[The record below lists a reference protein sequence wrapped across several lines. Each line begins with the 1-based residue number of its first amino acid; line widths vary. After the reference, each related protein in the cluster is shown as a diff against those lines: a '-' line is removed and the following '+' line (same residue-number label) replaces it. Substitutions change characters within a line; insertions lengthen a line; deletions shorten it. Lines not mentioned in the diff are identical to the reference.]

1 MCVVLDRKEKMEMD
15 FKFTEEQEILR
26 RSVWNFMDKECPQEY
41 VRELD
46 EKEEFPFDLYRKM
59 AKLGWYGLP
68 FPEEYGGS
76 GCGAVD
82 FIIVGEELTR
92 PSYEIA
98 AGYGAPI
105 FNALTLL
112 HHGSEELKNQ
122 YIPRVV
128 RGEMMWS
135 IALTEPNAGS
145 DVASLVTSA
154 VPEGD
159 EFIINGQKIFI
170 SGGDVANIMT
180 IAVRTNKDVPK
191 HQGISMFLIDPKSP
205 GIEIRKIRT
214 LGRRMI
220 HATEIFLEDV
230 RVPKENLVGELNG
243 GWKVL
248 LSGLELERLFAC
260 AGYVG
265 NAQTVVDVALQ
276 HAKERVQF
284 GRPIGTFQA
293 IGHMLADMQT
303 EVDAARLLTYR
314 AAWMIDQGIPC
325 MKEVSMAKLFGSET
339 FARLTNQGMQIM
351 GGYGYSM
358 EYDMQRYF
366 RDARIVTVA
375 AGSSQMQRTIIAREM
390 GLKVV

>member
-1 MCVVLDRKEKMEMD
+1 
-15 FKFTEEQEILR
+15 
-26 RSVWNFMDKECPQEY
+26 
-41 VRELD
+41 
-46 EKEEFPFDLYRKM
+46 
-59 AKLGWYGLP
+59 
-68 FPEEYGGS
+68 
-76 GCGAVD
+76 
-82 FIIVGEELTR
+82 
-92 PSYEIA
+92 
-98 AGYGAPI
+98 
-105 FNALTLL
+105 
-112 HHGSEELKNQ
+112 
-122 YIPRVV
+122 
-128 RGEMMWS
+128 
-135 IALTEPNAGS
+135 
-145 DVASLVTSA
+145 
-154 VPEGD
+154 
-159 EFIINGQKIFI
+159 
-170 SGGDVANIMT
+170 
-180 IAVRTNKDVPK
+180 
-191 HQGISMFLIDPKSP
+191 
-205 GIEIRKIRT
+205 
-214 LGRRMI
+214 
-220 HATEIFLEDV
+220 
-230 RVPKENLVGELNG
+230 
-243 GWKVL
+243 
-248 LSGLELERLFAC
+248 
-260 AGYVG
+260 VG

>member
-1 MCVVLDRKEKMEMD
+1 MD

-26 RSVWNFMDKECPQEY
+26 MSVRNFMEKECPREY

-46 EKEEFPFDLYRKM
+46 EKEEFPFELYKKM
-59 AKLGWYGLP
+59 AELGWYGLP

-76 GCGAVD
+76 GCGPVD
-82 FIIVGEELTR
+82 FIIVGEELCR
-92 PSYEIA
+92 YSYEMGT
-98 AGYGAPI
+98 GYVAPI
-105 FNALTLL
+105 FNDMTLL
-112 HHGSEELKNQ
+112 HYGSEEQKNH
-122 YIPRVV
+122 YIPRVIK
-128 RGEMMWS
+128 GGMMWS

-154 VPEGD
+154 VPDGD
-159 EFIINGQKIFI
+159 SFIIDGQKVFI
-170 SGGDVANIMT
+170 SGADIADIMT
-180 IAVRTNKDVPK
+180 MAVRTDKDVPK
-191 HQGISMFLIDPKSP
+191 HKGISVFLVDPKSP
-205 GIEIRKIRT
+205 GIDIRRIRT
-214 LGRRMI
+214 LGRKII
-220 HATEIFLEDV
+220 HVTEIFLTQFSY
-230 RVPKENLVGELNG
+230 NLYKTKREQLLNEEI
-243 GWKVL
+243 L
-248 LSGLELERLFAC
+248 FSGLNLERLFTC

-265 NAQTVVDVALQ
+265 NAQTVVDDALE
-276 HAKERVQF
+276 HAKQRVQF

-314 AAWMIDQGIPC
+314 AAWMIEQGIPC
-325 MKEVSMAKLFGSET
+325 SREVSMAKLFGSET
-339 FARLTNQGMQIM
+339 LARLTNQGIQIM

-366 RDARIVTVA
+366 RDARIVTVS

>member
-1 MCVVLDRKEKMEMD
+1 
-15 FKFTEEQEILR
+15 
-26 RSVWNFMDKECPQEY
+26 
-41 VRELD
+41 
-46 EKEEFPFDLYRKM
+46 
-59 AKLGWYGLP
+59 
-68 FPEEYGGS
+68 
-76 GCGAVD
+76 
-82 FIIVGEELTR
+82 
-92 PSYEIA
+92 
-98 AGYGAPI
+98 
-105 FNALTLL
+105 
-112 HHGSEELKNQ
+112 
-122 YIPRVV
+122 
-128 RGEMMWS
+128 
-135 IALTEPNAGS
+135 
-145 DVASLVTSA
+145 
-154 VPEGD
+154 
-159 EFIINGQKIFI
+159 
-170 SGGDVANIMT
+170 MT

>member
-1 MCVVLDRKEKMEMD
+1 ME
-15 FKFTEEQEILR
+15 FGFTEEQTILR
-26 RSVWNFMDKECPQEY
+26 KSVRDFMDKECPREY

-46 EKEEFPFDLYRKM
+46 EKEEFPSGLYKKM
-59 AKLGWYGLP
+59 AKLGWFGLP

-82 FIIVGEELTR
+82 FVIVGEELCR
-92 PSYEIA
+92 HSYEIG
-98 AGYGAPI
+98 AGYGIPV

-112 HHGSEELKNQ
+112 HHGSEKQ
-122 YIPRVV
+122 KSTYIPPVT
-128 RGEMMWS
+128 RGEIMWS

-154 VPEGD
+154 VPKGD
-159 EFIINGQKIFI
+159 EFVINGQKVFI
-170 SGGDVANIMT
+170 TGADVANIMT
-180 IAVRTNKDVPK
+180 MAVRTDKDLPRHK
-191 HQGISMFLIDPKSP
+191 GISMILVDPKSP
-205 GIEIRKIRT
+205 GINIRVIKT
-214 LGRRMI
+214 LGRKII
-220 HATEIFLEDV
+220 HPTELFLDDV

-243 GWKVL
+243 GWEVL
-248 LSGLELERLFAC
+248 MSGLELERLFAC

-265 NAQTVVDVALQ
+265 NAQTVVNDALE
-276 HAKERVQF
+276 HAKQRVQF

-314 AAWMIDQGIPC
+314 AAWMIDQGIPS

-339 FARLTNQGMQIM
+339 LVRLTNQGMQIM

-366 RDARIVTVA
+366 RDARIITVS
-375 AGSSQMQRTIIAREM
+375 AGSSQMQRTIIAGAM
-390 GLKVV
+390 GLKVK

>member
-1 MCVVLDRKEKMEMD
+1 MD

-26 RSVWNFMDKECPQEY
+26 KSVRNFMDKECPREY

-46 EKEEFPFDLYRKM
+46 EKEEFPFELYKKM

-76 GCGAVD
+76 GCGPLD
-82 FIIVGEELTR
+82 FIMVGEELCR
-92 PSYEIA
+92 FSYEIG
-98 AGYGAPI
+98 AGYGVPI

-112 HHGSEELKNQ
+112 HHGSEEQKNR
-122 YIPRVV
+122 YIPKVV
-128 RGEMMWS
+128 NGEMMWS

-159 EFIINGQKIFI
+159 EFVVNGQKVFI
-170 SGGDVANIMT
+170 TGADVANIMT
-180 IAVRTNKDVPK
+180 MAVRTDKDLPRHKGV
-191 HQGISMFLIDPKSP
+191 SMLLVDPKSL
-205 GIEIRKIRT
+205 GVNIRVIKT
-214 LGRRMI
+214 LGRKII
-220 HATEIFLEDV
+220 HATELFLEDV
-230 RVPKENLVGELNG
+230 RVPKGNLVGELNG
-243 GWKVL
+243 GWEVL
-248 LSGLELERLFAC
+248 MSGLELERLFAC
-260 AGYVG
+260 AGYIG
-265 NAQTVVDVALQ
+265 NAQTVVDDALE
-276 HAKERVQF
+276 HAKQRVQF

-314 AAWMIDQGIPC
+314 AAWMVEQRTPC
-325 MKEVSMAKLFGSET
+325 IREVSMAKLFGSET
-339 FARLTNQGMQIM
+339 LARLTNQGMQIM

-366 RDARIVTVA
+366 RDARIITVS
-375 AGSSQMQRTIIAREM
+375 AGSSQMQRNIIARQM

>member
-1 MCVVLDRKEKMEMD
+1 MD
-15 FKFTEEQEILR
+15 FKFTEEQEILKK
-26 RSVWNFMDKECPQEY
+26 SVRNFMDKECPREY

-46 EKEEFPFDLYRKM
+46 EKEEFPFELYKKM

-76 GCGAVD
+76 GCGPLD
-82 FIIVGEELTR
+82 FIMVGEELCR
-92 PSYEIA
+92 FSYEIG
-98 AGYGAPI
+98 AGYGVPI

-112 HHGSEELKNQ
+112 HHGSEEQKNR
-122 YIPRVV
+122 YIPKVV
-128 RGEMMWS
+128 NGEMMWS

-159 EFIINGQKIFI
+159 EFVVNGQKVFI
-170 SGGDVANIMT
+170 TGADVANIMT
-180 IAVRTNKDVPK
+180 MAVRTDKDLPRHK
-191 HQGISMFLIDPKSP
+191 GISMLLVDPKSP
-205 GIEIRKIRT
+205 GIDIRIIKT
-214 LGRRMI
+214 LGRKII
-220 HATEIFLEDV
+220 HATELFFEDV
-230 RVPKENLVGELNG
+230 RVPKGNLIGELNG
-243 GWKVL
+243 GWEVL
-248 LSGLELERLFAC
+248 MSGLELERLFAC

-265 NAQTVVDVALQ
+265 NAQTVVDDALE
-276 HAKERVQF
+276 HAKQRVQF

-314 AAWMIDQGIPC
+314 AAWMVEQGIPC
-325 MKEVSMAKLFGSET
+325 IREVSMAKLFGSESL
-339 FARLTNQGMQIM
+339 ARLTNQGMQIM

-366 RDARIVTVA
+366 RDARIITVS
-375 AGSSQMQRTIIAREM
+375 AGSSQMQRTIIAKQM

>member
-1 MCVVLDRKEKMEMD
+1 MD

-26 RSVWNFMDKECPQEY
+26 KSVRNFVDKECPREY

-46 EKEEFPFDLYRKM
+46 EKEEFPIELYKKM
-59 AKLGWYGLP
+59 AELGWYGLP

-82 FIIVGEELTR
+82 FVMVGEELCR
-92 PSYEIA
+92 YSYEIA
-98 AGYGAPI
+98 AGYGVPI

-112 HHGSEELKNQ
+112 HHGSEEQKNH
-122 YIPRVV
+122 YIPKVIN
-128 RGEMMWS
+128 GEMMWS

-154 VPEGD
+154 VLDGN
-159 EFIINGQKIFI
+159 EFVINGQKVFI
-170 SGGDVANIMT
+170 TGADVANIMT
-180 IAVRTNKDVPK
+180 MAVRTDKDLPRHK
-191 HQGISMFLIDPKSP
+191 GISMILVDPKSP
-205 GIEIRKIRT
+205 GIDIRIIKT
-214 LGRRMI
+214 LGRKII
-220 HATEIFLEDV
+220 HATELFLDDV
-230 RVPKENLVGELNG
+230 KVPKENLVGELNG
-243 GWKVL
+243 GWTVL
-248 LSGLELERLFAC
+248 MSGLELERLFAC

-265 NAQTVVDVALQ
+265 NAQTVVDDAAE
-276 HAKERVQF
+276 HAKQRVQF

-314 AAWMIDQGIPC
+314 AAWMIDQGMPC
-325 MKEVSMAKLFGSET
+325 MREVSMAKLFGSET
-339 FARLTNQGMQIM
+339 LARLTNQGMQIM

-366 RDARIVTVA
+366 RDARIITVS
-375 AGSSQMQRTIIAREM
+375 AGSSQMQRTIIARSM

>member
-1 MCVVLDRKEKMEMD
+1 MD
-15 FKFTEEQEILR
+15 FKFTEEQEILKK
-26 RSVWNFMDKECPQEY
+26 SVRNFMDKECPREY

-46 EKEEFPFDLYRKM
+46 EKEEFPFELYKKM

-76 GCGAVD
+76 GCGPLD
-82 FIIVGEELTR
+82 FIMVGEELCR
-92 PSYEIA
+92 FSYEIG
-98 AGYGAPI
+98 AGYGVPI

-112 HHGSEELKNQ
+112 HHGSEEQKNR
-122 YIPRVV
+122 YIPKVV
-128 RGEMMWS
+128 NGEMMWS

-159 EFIINGQKIFI
+159 EFVVNGQKVFI
-170 SGGDVANIMT
+170 TGADVANIMT
-180 IAVRTNKDVPK
+180 MAVRTDKDLPRHK
-191 HQGISMFLIDPKSP
+191 GISMLLVDPKSP
-205 GIEIRKIRT
+205 GIDIRIIKT
-214 LGRRMI
+214 LGRKII
-220 HATEIFLEDV
+220 HATELFLEDV
-230 RVPKENLVGELNG
+230 RVPKGNLIGELNG
-243 GWKVL
+243 GWDVL
-248 LSGLELERLFAC
+248 MSGLELERLFAC

-265 NAQTVVDVALQ
+265 NAQTVVDDALD
-276 HAKERVQF
+276 HAKQRVQF

-314 AAWMIDQGIPC
+314 AAWMVEQGIPC
-325 MKEVSMAKLFGSET
+325 IREVSMAKLFGSESL
-339 FARLTNQGMQIM
+339 ARLTNQGMQIM

-366 RDARIVTVA
+366 RDARIITVS
-375 AGSSQMQRTIIAREM
+375 AGSSQMQRTIIAKQM

>member
-1 MCVVLDRKEKMEMD
+1 MD
-15 FKFTEEQEILR
+15 FKFTEEQEILKK
-26 RSVWNFMDKECPQEY
+26 SVRNFMDKECPREY

-46 EKEEFPFDLYRKM
+46 EKEEFPFELYKKM

-76 GCGAVD
+76 GCGPVD
-82 FIIVGEELTR
+82 FIMVGEELCR
-92 PSYEIA
+92 FSYEIG
-98 AGYGAPI
+98 AGYGVPI

-112 HHGSEELKNQ
+112 HHGSEEQKNR
-122 YIPRVV
+122 YIPKVV
-128 RGEMMWS
+128 NGEMMWS

-159 EFIINGQKIFI
+159 EFVVNGQKVFI
-170 SGGDVANIMT
+170 TGADVANIMT
-180 IAVRTNKDVPK
+180 MAVRTDKDLARHK
-191 HQGISMFLIDPKSP
+191 GISMLLVDPKSP
-205 GIEIRKIRT
+205 GIDIRVIKT
-214 LGRRMI
+214 LGRKII
-220 HATEIFLEDV
+220 HATELFLEDV
-230 RVPKENLVGELNG
+230 RVPKGNLIGELNG
-243 GWKVL
+243 GWEVL
-248 LSGLELERLFAC
+248 MSGLELERLFAC

-265 NAQTVVDVALQ
+265 NAQTVVDDALD
-276 HAKERVQF
+276 HAKQRVQF

-314 AAWMIDQGIPC
+314 AAWMVEQGIPC
-325 MKEVSMAKLFGSET
+325 IREVSMAKLFGSESL
-339 FARLTNQGMQIM
+339 ARLTNQGMQIM

-366 RDARIVTVA
+366 RDARIITVS
-375 AGSSQMQRTIIAREM
+375 AGSSQMQRNIIARQM

>member
-1 MCVVLDRKEKMEMD
+1 MD
-15 FKFTEEQEILR
+15 FKFTEEQEILKK
-26 RSVWNFMDKECPQEY
+26 SVRNFMDKECPREY

-46 EKEEFPFDLYRKM
+46 EKEEFPFELYKKM

-76 GCGAVD
+76 GCGPLD
-82 FIIVGEELTR
+82 FIMVGEELCR
-92 PSYEIA
+92 FSYEIG
-98 AGYGAPI
+98 AGYGVPI

-112 HHGSEELKNQ
+112 HHGSEEQKNR
-122 YIPRVV
+122 YIPKVV
-128 RGEMMWS
+128 NGEMMWS

-159 EFIINGQKIFI
+159 EFVVNGQKVFI
-170 SGGDVANIMT
+170 TGADVANVMT
-180 IAVRTNKDVPK
+180 MAVRTDKDLPRHK
-191 HQGISMFLIDPKSP
+191 GISMLLIDPKSP
-205 GIEIRKIRT
+205 GIDIRVIKT
-214 LGRRMI
+214 LGRKII
-220 HATEIFLEDV
+220 HATELFLEDV
-230 RVPKENLVGELNG
+230 RVPKGNLIGELNG
-243 GWKVL
+243 GWEVL
-248 LSGLELERLFAC
+248 MSGLELERLFAC

-265 NAQTVVDVALQ
+265 NAQTVVDDALE
-276 HAKERVQF
+276 HAKQRVQF

-314 AAWMIDQGIPC
+314 AAWMVEQGIPC
-325 MKEVSMAKLFGSET
+325 IREVSMAKLFGSESL
-339 FARLTNQGMQIM
+339 ARLTNQGMQIM

-366 RDARIVTVA
+366 RDARIITVS
-375 AGSSQMQRTIIAREM
+375 AGSSQMQRTIIARQM

>member
-1 MCVVLDRKEKMEMD
+1 MD
-15 FKFTEEQEILR
+15 FKFTEEQEILKK
-26 RSVWNFMDKECPQEY
+26 SVRNFMDKECPREY

-46 EKEEFPFDLYRKM
+46 EKEEFPFELYKKM

-76 GCGAVD
+76 GCGPLD
-82 FIIVGEELTR
+82 FIMVGEELCR
-92 PSYEIA
+92 FSYEIG
-98 AGYGAPI
+98 AGYGVPI

-112 HHGSEELKNQ
+112 HHGSEEQKNR
-122 YIPRVV
+122 YIPKVV
-128 RGEMMWS
+128 NGEMMWS

-159 EFIINGQKIFI
+159 EFVVNGQKVFI
-170 SGGDVANIMT
+170 TGADVANVMT
-180 IAVRTNKDVPK
+180 MAVRTDKDLPRHK
-191 HQGISMFLIDPKSP
+191 GISMLLVDPKSP
-205 GIEIRKIRT
+205 GIDIRVIKT
-214 LGRRMI
+214 LGRKII
-220 HATEIFLEDV
+220 HATELFLEDV
-230 RVPKENLVGELNG
+230 RVPKGNLIGELNG
-243 GWKVL
+243 GWEVL
-248 LSGLELERLFAC
+248 MSGLELERLFAC

-265 NAQTVVDVALQ
+265 NAQTVVDDALE
-276 HAKERVQF
+276 HAKQRVQF

-314 AAWMIDQGIPC
+314 AAWMVEQGIPC
-325 MKEVSMAKLFGSET
+325 IREVSMAKLFGSESL
-339 FARLTNQGMQIM
+339 ARLTNQGMQIM

-366 RDARIVTVA
+366 RDARIITVS
-375 AGSSQMQRTIIAREM
+375 AGSSQMQRTIIARQM

>member
-1 MCVVLDRKEKMEMD
+1 MD

-26 RSVWNFMDKECPQEY
+26 RSVRNFMDKECPREY